1 MLKKILYTLAMPA
14 ALAFTYALPVQA
26 DVPPPPVNQ
35 NIGIPDGVF
44 NTLVEANCRAC
55 HEDTTVV
62 KPETIPDR
70 HHLLVGMTIP
80 DPTAA
85 PAGTPGDAY
94 ECLSCH
100 QMVWDDATFTYS
112 FVSFRDCLLCHEQQ
126 AGEASVHHLTAKA
139 LADDCK
145 ACHGPIDNPGDGHYI
160 PTYDPSLVTPQT
172 GLGTGPNG
180 EGGCAFCHDAGTDTA
195 SGVTVYTNADT
206 HHSTGLGLPA
216 IGKCTLCHDVTADD
230 DAKVRQCEVCHGVN
244 SLHNIQVD
252 SDGNGIDP
260 GTEEAYFGHIGNQDD
275 CWGCH
280 GFTAAAAPYS
290 GPVIPDISG
299 VSSSTVTAGF
309 ATQLT
314 ISGAAF
320 TNLVLGPT
328 GTIELTSSIS
338 LKAADGSATVLTPDS
353 ITEETIVVTVPA
365 TMAPGNYALTAV
377 KGNSASNSVNLAV
390 MPEVKITSASCSN
403 GIVSITGSGFSQYVN
418 ASGSG
423 TSVSL
428 PDAVADCTVLSW
440 SDNSIDAKCG
450 ECDPAI
456 NVDSVY
462 GEATGAV
469 SVKKTIIKKPSR
481 R

>member
-1 MLKKILYTLAMPA
+1 MLKKILCTLAMPA
-14 ALAFTYALPVQA
+14 ALTFAYAVSALA

-44 NTLVEANCRAC
+44 NNLVEANCRAC

-62 KPETIPDR
+62 NPGTIPNR
-70 HHLLVGMTIP
+70 HHLLVGETIP

-85 PAGTPGDAY
+85 PTGTPGASY

-100 QMVWDDATFTYS
+100 QMVWDPATFSYS
-112 FVSFRDCLLCHEQQ
+112 FVSFRDCLLCHEQV
-126 AGEASVHHLTAKA
+126 AGQASVHHLTAKA

-160 PTYDPSLVTPQT
+160 PTYAPSLVTPQVHT
-172 GLGTGPNG
+172 GTGTNG
-180 EGGCAFCHDAGTDTA
+180 EGGCAFCHDAGLDSA
-195 SGVTVYTNADT
+195 SGIDVYNNADT
-206 HHSTGLGLPA
+206 HHSTGLVYLD
-216 IGKCTLCHDVTADD
+216 KCTLCHDVHAADD
-230 DAKVRQCEVCHGVN
+230 ARIRQCENCHGVN

-252 SDGNGIDP
+252 SDANGIDP
-260 GTEEAYFGHIGNQDD
+260 GTEASYYGHIGNQED

-280 GFTAAAAPYS
+280 GFTASASAPYS

-299 VSSSTVTAGF
+299 VSAATVTAGF
-309 ATQLT
+309 DTQLT

-320 TNLVLGPT
+320 TNIVQGPT
-328 GTIELTSSIS
+328 GPIEITSTIS
-338 LKAADGSATVLTPDS
+338 LTAADGSETVLTPDS
-353 ITEETIVVTVPA
+353 ITEVTIVVTVPA
-365 TMAPGNYALTAV
+365 TLATGNYALTAV
-377 KGNSASNSVNLAV
+377 KGPSVSNSVNLAV

-403 GIVSITGSGFSQYVN
+403 GVVSITGKGFSQYVN

-423 TSVSL
+423 TSVYL
-428 PDAVADCTVLSW
+428 TDAVANCTVISW
-440 SDNSIDAKCG
+440 TDTTIDAQCG

-462 GEATGAV
+462 GEAYGAV
-469 SVKKTIIKKPSR
+469 SVKKTIIKKPSTR

>member
-1 MLKKILYTLAMPA
+1 MLKKILCTLAMPA
-14 ALAFTYALPVQA
+14 TLTLAYAVPSWA

-62 KPETIPDR
+62 NPGTLPNR
-70 HHLLVGMTIP
+70 HHLLVGAIIP

-85 PAGTPGDAY
+85 PAGTPGSKY

-100 QMVWDDATFTYS
+100 QLVWDAATYS
-112 FVSFRDCLLCHEQQ
+112 YNFVAFRDCLLCHEQQ
-126 AGEASVHHLTAKA
+126 AGQASVHHLTAKA
-139 LADDCK
+139 QQNDCK

-172 GLGTGPNG
+172 GLGTGENG
-180 EGGCAFCHDAGTDTA
+180 EGGCAFCHDEGTDDV
-195 SGVTVYTNADT
+195 SGVKVYANMVT
-206 HHSTGLGLPA
+206 HHSTGLG
-216 IGKCTLCHDVTADD
+216 IDTTKCVLCHDPLADEA
-230 DAKVRQCEVCHGVN
+230 AKVRQCEVCHGVN

-252 SDGNGIDP
+252 SDANGIDP
-260 GTEEAYFGHIGNQDD
+260 GVEDSYFGHIGNQDD

-299 VSSSTVTAGF
+299 VSAPSVTAGF

-314 ISGAAF
+314 ITGAAF
-320 TNLVLGPT
+320 TNLVQGPT
-328 GTIELTSSIS
+328 GPIELTSTIR
-338 LKAADGSATVLTPDS
+338 LQAGDGSETVLTPDS
-353 ITEETIVVTVPA
+353 ITENTMVVTLPA
-365 TMAPGNYALTAV
+365 TMAPGNYALAAV
-377 KGNSASNSVNLAV
+377 KGKSVSNTVNLGV
-390 MPEVKITSASCSN
+390 MPEVKIASASCAN
-403 GIVSITGSGFSQYVN
+403 GVVSITGKGFSQYVN
-418 ASGSG
+418 ATGSG

-428 PDAVADCTVLSW
+428 PDAVANCTVLSW
-440 SDNSIDAKCG
+440 TDTTIDAKCG